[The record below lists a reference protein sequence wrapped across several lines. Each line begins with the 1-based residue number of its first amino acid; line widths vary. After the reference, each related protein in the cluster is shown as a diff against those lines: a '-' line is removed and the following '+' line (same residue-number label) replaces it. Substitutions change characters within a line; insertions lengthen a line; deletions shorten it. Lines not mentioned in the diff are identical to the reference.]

1 MSRTRK
7 AFLVLFLLAAT
18 PAAAQEYMNAT
29 AARSFVAGRLF
40 SYSCFDGTIGAGRI
54 FNDGSVAGT
63 IRVFGQ
69 GPVRYLR
76 LPEGTLYER
85 GERICARLN
94 GLFFEPC
101 FNLTRTDEKSFR
113 GAVSGLGFMYC
124 DFNRG
129 EITQLA
135 RKRAPRKRGAAAAD
149 KVLAGSAPS
158 TP

>member
-1 MSRTRK
+1 MSRMRM
-7 AFLVLFLLAAT
+7 ALSVLLLLAAI
-18 PAAAQEYMNAT
+18 PAAAQEYMNAS
-29 AARSFVAGRLF
+29 AARNFVAGRLF
-40 SYSCFDGTIGAGRI
+40 SYSCFDSTSGAGRI
-54 FNDGSVAGT
+54 FDDGSVSGT

-69 GPVRYLR
+69 GPIRYLR

-85 GERICARLN
+85 GDRICARLH

-101 FNLTRTDEKSFR
+101 FNLTRTSENSFR

-129 EITQLA
+129 ETTRVA
-135 RKRAPRKRGAAAAD
+135 RKRAPRKRGAD
-149 KVLAGSAPS
+149 SVLAVGAPA